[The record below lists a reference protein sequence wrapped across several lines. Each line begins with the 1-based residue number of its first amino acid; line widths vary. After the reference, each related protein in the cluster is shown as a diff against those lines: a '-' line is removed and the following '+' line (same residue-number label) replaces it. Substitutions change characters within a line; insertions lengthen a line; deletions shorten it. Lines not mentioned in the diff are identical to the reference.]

1 MPLEVSATLLTTV
14 FANAKKEHNLKKHN
28 FITISICIAL
38 LAVLCFGVSLTLPET
53 QAEDAEKVIKIA
65 HFTDIHIIR
74 EESCNELSSAYQ
86 SADASAIKYLAPS
99 TAFVKKSFED
109 LYGTDDNPNLD
120 APLYVLVSGDL
131 TYNGELEG
139 HKKLAEIFAEI
150 TTQIRNRPGYEG
162 FQILVI
168 PGNHDIYNQGRGIT
182 FTPSEEELDAC
193 STYEEKLE
201 LMSNY
206 SAIVEPT
213 SSTDFMEIYK
223 DFGYGGENMVEG
235 ELSFFWQSD
244 FWYGSELNSTDINRL
259 NTTYPTQETVDWS
272 EDHRDYTVYDQ
283 EVCHGACSYVF
294 RPKDSNVTFV
304 CVDGNS
310 RKYVG
315 DESNIGSS
323 GISTKYDWKQT
334 TSGEL
339 SDELLM
345 WIAYELEENNDV
357 ENDRL
362 IIGQFHQNVLPH
374 FTMEGELLSMFTYD
388 GYRKARNVLADAG
401 LKYCFSGHMHA
412 TDTASFISQNGNVI
426 YDFETG
432 STTSYGAP
440 YRVTTFKTKG
450 SGDSYVENVDSITCS
465 YEGEF
470 DYNIYTLDE
479 DGNAVMKTCHIGEN
493 TSDHFGTKLQD
504 LAKQMIDGY
513 VNDSLYDTLID
524 MTSSLNDTAP
534 FLADIAASAIKQ
546 LKNIDLHKFI
556 PSEDGQSFTLSKDV
570 QEGYDLIAY
579 AKDILDWALNLD
591 LSMGTTEERYI
602 PTKVLFDVYGGHLS
616 GSNASSIDEYPGFQ
630 GLINSLEDGSFVNNL
645 VNYILDMLTPQ
656 LDVILNAPI
665 RYSKNT
671 PALATAGF
679 DFTEV
684 LNKSYGLNLSGIIQG
699 MVKTYGFDD
708 ASMNIGTE
716 EDPEVIDVQFHD
728 ENGYSSIVWLLKSVL
743 FKLDSLLENDIIK
756 QIIESFGD
764 ISSIIEKYKPIADS
778 YVNEYAESKDL
789 GAIIRRDLVDK
800 YVTDAFCKNLGD
812 YAKRLVISIAID
824 ESYDG
829 IKLVDGKLVRE
840 STHLEYV
847 YNGEKIYSGNSYS
860 KEKVEIT
867 PTVENGLLPSNI
879 SVAHKVSNGEIAPDT
894 IKLAWETKIYT
905 DILEKDS
912 DGNYIQTCPE
922 SYIRYSA
929 DKNLSNNVITKKADG
944 SLVKKEY
951 PSVDLGIFYF
961 NMSYL
966 TEVYDD
972 YIVCLEDLSPDTKYY
987 YQVGSDKY
995 GWSEIYSFTTA
1006 KASDAD
1012 SYTIVAIS
1020 DIQGSIENNY
1030 TDSLPNLLTA
1040 LNKVKNPDF
1049 IISCGDNV
1057 DNGKNID
1064 QWHWMLAGQAEVWAN
1079 NAFVG
1084 VPGNHEDTFG
1094 ELSNNVLLPN
1104 ESTDGLE
1111 YYSFFYVNTY
1121 YIFLD
1126 TNDLENDSLSQT
1138 QYDWLIDEL
1147 TKANEDE
1154 KVKWIIVSMH
1164 KGLYTAGSHAFDS
1177 DVIALRAQL
1186 TSVFAEYNVDLVL
1199 QGHDHTYSVTNYL
1212 DKNGKAVKNDIDSR
1226 GAVVNSEGV
1235 LYINL
1240 GTMGD
1245 KFYNYLYSEDIKD
1258 AFLVRESVDSKLSSY
1273 LTEEGYLEL
1282 TETPVF
1288 MSITADDDKLEIHT
1302 YTIVDG
1308 KSVSVDD
1315 ILLSHSFVKD
1325 YSVLITVL
1333 IAVISTL
1340 AVAAAVIVPILVI
1353 KKKRKVDNINQDT
1366 L

>member
-1 MPLEVSATLLTTV
+1 M
-14 FANAKKEHNLKKHN
+14 KKHN
-28 FITISICIAL
+28 FITIFVCIAL
-38 LAVLCFGVSLTLPET
+38 LAVLCFGVSFGFPET
-53 QAEDAEKVIKIA
+53 QAENTENVIKVA
-65 HFTDIHIIR
+65 HFTDIHTIR
-74 EESCNELSSAYQ
+74 EDFCNELSSAYQ
-86 SADASAIKYLAPS
+86 SAESSAIKYLAPS
-99 TAFVKKSFED
+99 TAFVKKSFEE
-109 LYGTDDNPNLD
+109 LYGTDDDPNLD

-139 HKKLAEIFAEI
+139 HKKLAEIFTDI
-150 TTQIRNRPGYEG
+150 TTQIRKRPGYEG
-162 FQILVI
+162 FQIFVI
-168 PGNHDIYNQGRGIT
+168 PGNHDIYNQERGIN
-182 FTPSEEELDAC
+182 FMPSEEELNAC
-193 STYEEKLE
+193 TTYEEKLE

-206 SAIVEPT
+206 SATVEPT
-213 SSTDFMEIYK
+213 SSTEFMEIYK
-223 DFGYGGENMVEG
+223 DFGYGGENMIEG

-244 FWYGSELNSTDINRL
+244 FWYGSDLASDDINRL
-259 NTTYPTQETVDWS
+259 NTTYPTQETFDWS
-272 EDHRDYTVYDQ
+272 EDHRDYSIYDQ
-283 EVCHGACSYVF
+283 EVCHGACSYIF
-294 RPKDSNVTFV
+294 RPKNSNITFV

-315 DESNIGSS
+315 DDSNIGSS

-345 WIAYELEENNDV
+345 WISYELKVNNDV

-412 TDTASFISQNGNVI
+412 TDTASYISQNGNVI
-426 YDFETG
+426 YDYETG
-432 STTSYGAP
+432 STISYGAP
-440 YRVTTFKTKG
+440 YRITTFTTKG
-450 SGDSYVENVDSITCS
+450 SGDSYVENVDSIVCS

-479 DGNAVMKTCHIGEN
+479 EGNAVMKTYHIGEN
-493 TSDHFGTKLQD
+493 TSDHFGSKLQG
-504 LAKQMIDGY
+504 LAEEMVNGY
-513 VNDSLYDTLID
+513 VNENLYDTLID

-534 FLADIAASAIKQ
+534 FLADLAASAIQQ

-556 PSEDGQSFTLSKDV
+556 PSEDGQSFTLSEDV
-570 QEGYDLIAY
+570 QEGYDLVAY
-579 AKDILDWALNLD
+579 AKDIVNWALNLD
-591 LSMGTTEERYI
+591 LSMGTLDSRYI

-616 GSNASSIDEYPGFQ
+616 GSNVSSVDEYPGLQ
-630 GLINSLEDGSFVNNL
+630 GLIDSLEDGSFVNNL

-656 LDVILNAPI
+656 LDIILNAPI
-665 RYSKNT
+665 RYSTST
-671 PALATAGF
+671 PVLTTAGF

-684 LNKSYGLNLSGIIQG
+684 LTKSYGFNLSSIIQG
-699 MVKTYGFDD
+699 MINSYGFED
-708 ASMNIGTE
+708 AMVNIGTDE
-716 EDPEVIDVQFHD
+716 EPEMMDVEFHD

-743 FKLDSLLENDIIK
+743 FKLDSLLENATIK
-756 QIIESFGD
+756 QIIDSFGD
-764 ISSIIEKYKPIADS
+764 ITPIIDKYKPIADK
-778 YVNEYAESKDL
+778 YINEYAESKNL
-789 GAIIRRDLVDK
+789 GDIIRKELVDK

-812 YAKRLVISIAID
+812 YAKRLLVSIAID

-840 STHLEYV
+840 TTHLEYV
-847 YNGEKIYSGNSYS
+847 YNGEKVYSGNSYS
-860 KEKVEIT
+860 KEKVEIISS
-867 PTVENGLLPSNI
+867 VENGLLPSNI
-879 SVAHKVSNGEIAPDT
+879 SLAHNVVNGEIAPDT

-905 DILEKDS
+905 DILEQDEN
-912 DGNYIQTCPE
+912 GNYIQTCPD
-922 SYIRYSA
+922 SYIRYST
-929 DKNLSNNVITKKADG
+929 DEKLSKNALVKQAEG
-944 SLVKKEY
+944 CLVKKEY

-972 YIVCLEDLSPDTKYY
+972 YIVSLENLSANTLYY
-987 YQVGSDKY
+987 YQVGSDEY

-1006 KASDAD
+1006 QTSDAD
-1012 SYTIVAIS
+1012 SYTIMAIS

-1040 LNKVKNPDF
+1040 MSKVKNPAF

-1064 QWHWMLAGQAEVWAN
+1064 QWHWMLADQAEVWAN

-1094 ELSNNVLLPN
+1094 ELSDNVLLPN

-1111 YYSFFYVNTY
+1111 YYSFFYINTY

-1126 TNDLENDSLSQT
+1126 TNDLENDALSQT
-1138 QYDWLIDEL
+1138 QYDWLINEL
-1147 TKANEDE
+1147 TKANEEE

-1212 DKNGKAVKNDIDSR
+1212 DKDGKAVKNEVDSR

-1258 AFLVRESVDSKLSSY
+1258 AFLVRYSVDSELSNY
-1273 LTEEGYLEL
+1273 LTSDGYLEL

-1288 MSITADDDKLEIHT
+1288 MSITADDDLLEIHT
-1302 YTIVDG
+1302 YTIVNGDA
-1308 KSVSVDD
+1308 VTVDS
-1315 ILLSHSFVKD
+1315 ILLSHTFLSIPHG
-1325 YSVLITVL
+1325 SNVLIIVL
-1333 IAVISTL
+1333 VSVISVIV
-1340 AVAAAVIVPILVI
+1340 VAAAIIIPILVI
-1353 KKKRKVDNINQDT
+1353 KKKRSK
-1366 L
+1366 